1 MTTIQIRSKGSV
13 TLPIS
18 LRNKYNLDEGDFL
31 SLIDIGDGSFM
42 LVPKL
47 SEVNRLGDR
56 ISTIM
61 NKEEITLDDLL
72 IGLDEERERFYQDR
86 YAKS

>member
-1 MTTIQIRSKGSV
+1 MTTLQIRSKGNV

-18 LRNKYNLDEGDFL
+18 LRNKYNLVEGDFL